1 MHTSNRVPH
10 RIAVCPVDR
19 ILEHSPADL
28 RNSSRH
34 PKTSTRGQYVVGV
47 ADAEWKSDERRVRSG
62 DGAVNGVSDID
73 TSRRPAIL
81 PV

>member
-1 MHTSNRVPH
+1 
-10 RIAVCPVDR
+10 
-19 ILEHSPADL
+19 
-28 RNSSRH
+28 
-34 PKTSTRGQYVVGV
+34 VVGV